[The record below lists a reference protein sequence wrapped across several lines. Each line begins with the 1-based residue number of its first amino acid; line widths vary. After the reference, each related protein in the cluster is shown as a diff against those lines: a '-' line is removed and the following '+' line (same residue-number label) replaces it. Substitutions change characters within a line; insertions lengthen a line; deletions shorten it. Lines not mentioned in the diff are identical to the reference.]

1 MHKGIHNN
9 KQHLKFNPI
18 DIKKKPEEQK
28 EKQYSNSKD
37 YDSIRKLVN
46 ETHKPMKNKYYLI
59 YKI

>member
-9 KQHLKFNPI
+9 KQRLKFNPI

-37 YDSIRKLVN
+37 YDSIRKVVN